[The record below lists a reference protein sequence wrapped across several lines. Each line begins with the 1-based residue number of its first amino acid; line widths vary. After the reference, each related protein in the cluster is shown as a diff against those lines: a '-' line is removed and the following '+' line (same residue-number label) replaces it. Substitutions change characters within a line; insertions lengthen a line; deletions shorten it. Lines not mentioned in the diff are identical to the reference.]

1 MLLDRT
7 HRQWA
12 LISTAIFAVATVV
25 YVIYVNSTPKGAT
38 GGSFVGLMYGIIG
51 TAMMIFAGLLA
62 GRKQVPHWR
71 LGSAQFWLRGHL
83 WLGAL
88 SFPFIIY
95 HSGFG
100 LGGLLEQVLW
110 FFFSLVI
117 ASGFFGLL
125 MQNFLPRLITTQIP
139 RETFVAQLPYVR
151 KRARLVCD
159 KLVSMDCG
167 RIKLGDDSLKPMLE
181 VLAKHAVEVAEKSA
195 AAKGKEEKDKVKEIK
210 ENWAERLEPES
221 RTLFLEMALYAKSEK
236 WITREDDFTGSL
248 HDVYEFTGISLPQA
262 TAKKK
267 ASSAAAEGPAGLEGL
282 LGEKPNK
289 AQLSLEASRAKRME
303 GASSHSGDKKISAL
317 DMMKLR
323 AAAKKALEGAST
335 DGSSVGSSVVTMAP
349 PKPAAPAKKQSPLEA
364 ARAQAAKKAE
374 ANASADSAAAAP
386 AAEPEKK
393 LSPLELM
400 KKQAEAKK
408 AAAGGAD
415 KPAEAAAPAAAA
427 ESSAAP
433 AEPPKKLSPLE
444 LARQQATK
452 KAALSGG
459 APADKPIVTQV
470 EPAPAAPSAP
480 AAEPEK
486 KLSPLEL
493 MKQQAAA
500 KKAAAATAEKPAGEE
515 APAAA
520 EQPAAQAAPAEV
532 PAAEPE
538 KKLSPL
544 ELMKQQAA
552 AKKAAAS
559 GEPAASAPAPA
570 PADAPAAPTGE
581 PEKKLSPLELMK
593 QQSAAKKAAAA
604 GPAPAAEGAAAP
616 AATPAAE
623 GEKKLSPLELMK
635 QQAAAKKA
643 GAPAA
648 GDQPA
653 AAAPAAAGDKPKSPL
668 ELMKEKAAGA
678 KPAAAAVAADKPA
691 APPKPVAPPKP
702 TAPAPEIVKR
712 VTAPVQVLRTGEL
725 HQFYSTMVRPFLN
738 GSGREGRLSDA
749 VTANREFTQMREILP
764 IELHDVIQVLQDR
777 TDEHR
782 QYAELERIHH
792 WLHYWLALHI
802 PFSIALFVLV
812 FTHIVIALRVVP
824 WNF

>member
-349 PKPAAPAKKQSPLEA
+349 PKPAAPVKKPSPLEA

-415 KPAEAAAPAAAA
+415 KPAEAAAPAPAA

-500 KKAAAATAEKPAGEE
+500 KKATAATAEKPAGEE

-616 AATPAAE
+616 AAAPAAE
-623 GEKKLSPLELMK
+623 GEKKVSPLELMK

-648 GDQPA
+648 GDPPA

-678 KPAAAAVAADKPA
+678 KPAAAAAAADKPA